1 MNLVSVE
8 EARMHLRVDSLD
20 DDPWFATWIPAV
32 ENAVFTWLK
41 DAWRAYEASGDVD
54 SAGDPI
60 PAEDSSGEPI
70 PKYAVKAAILVELA
84 QQYRFRDGSDAG
96 AVPAHWGHG
105 YVLGAG
111 ATSLLSGLRKS
122 TVR

>member
-1 MNLVSVE
+1 MSLVSVE

-84 QQYRFRDGSDAG
+84 QQYRYRDGSDAG